1 MVQPLW
7 NRLFLTK
14 IIPYGHITQYCH
26 SYSLIQGKLKYISR
40 NGLVLIVLLATL
52 FTMAKNGKN
61 PNTHQQEWAN
71 KLWHFLT
78 RKWNIDTHEKRKN
91 IQNHYTEWKEDKYR
105 GIHTGRVHLDV
116 VLERVKLI
124 YSDGDQ
130 LSGTWSGVYVGNWL
144 QWTKRNFWRVLQV
157 LYLE

>member
-1 MVQPLW
+1 MDNTWKDAQHHWSSRKCKCKSEWSNHANKWLKLKMTGNIKSCQHKFGEAGTAVVYGATTLKH
-7 NRLFLTK
+7 RLFLTK
-14 IIPYGHITQYCH
+14 IIPYCHITQYCH

-78 RKWNIDTHEKRKN
+78 RKWNTDTHENSKKYSKPLYWVKRRQ
-91 IQNHYTEWKEDKYR
+91 I
-105 GIHTGRVHLDV
+105 
-116 VLERVKLI
+116 
-124 YSDGDQ
+124 
-130 LSGTWSGVYVGNWL
+130 
-144 QWTKRNFWRVLQV
+144 
-157 LYLE
+157 